1 MEFRVQ
7 GQLGVIVYSK
17 LGIILENKVFQKLKL
32 SKVAIIKKPST
43 KLIFLNEKKSE
54 RFGWLRIRI
63 LLHKGF
69 QSSVGRK

>member
-32 SKVAIIKKPST
+32 SKVAIIKNLP
-43 KLIFLNEKKSE
+43 LNWYFWMKKKSE

-63 LLHKGF
+63 LLQKGF